1 MALLFCT
8 DCLMCRVYGILFYWY
23 LSSECMVAIYML
35 HYFCFSI
42 IVDSLEFIVR
52 YNFVIV

>member
-1 MALLFCT
+1 MTLLFCT